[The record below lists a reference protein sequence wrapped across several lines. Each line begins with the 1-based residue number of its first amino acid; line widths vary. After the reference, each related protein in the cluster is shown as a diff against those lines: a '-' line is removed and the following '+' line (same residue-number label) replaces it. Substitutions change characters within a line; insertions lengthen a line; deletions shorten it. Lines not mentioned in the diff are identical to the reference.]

1 MRESWWREFW
11 NECRS
16 NQRIMNRNLLD
27 QNIPKSIFTIS
38 KQALVVFVMAVTTVI
53 FITIFRPFRI
63 YESLDFL
70 VSQKPVHLIDST
82 EDAFYLAMTSV
93 VLLGSLMV
101 LCSRIIL
108 VKSMREKLSYR
119 GFLLWCGLEFV
130 VVALGIT
137 IWSSALFHPG
147 NTGIFSLFLKVLGR
161 TTCIL
166 FIPYV
171 FCWLYIIIIDKA
183 SQLKALRE
191 SLDKDEVAN
200 QKAHIILYD
209 DHNEMRLTVKRE
221 DMVMIESADNYLCVW
236 YLNNEQIKK
245 TMIRNTMKRVAEQ
258 LSDSCMQRCHRSY
271 MINMDRVKILRRDK
285 EGVFI
290 EFGID
295 GVFDVPIS
303 KTYLQNITEW
313 LMK

>member
-1 MRESWWREFW
+1 
-11 NECRS
+11 
-16 NQRIMNRNLLD
+16 MNRNLLD

-70 VSQKPVHLIDST
+70 VSQKPIHLIDST

-147 NTGIFSLFLKVLGR
+147 SSGIFSLFLKVLGR

>member
-1 MRESWWREFW
+1 
-11 NECRS
+11 
-16 NQRIMNRNLLD
+16 MNRD
-27 QNIPKSIFTIS
+27 QLEQPIPKSIFTIPR
-38 KQALVVFVMAVTTVI
+38 QAMVVFAMAVITVVFV
-53 FITIFRPFRI
+53 TIFRPFSI

-70 VSQKPVHLIDST
+70 VAKNLSHIINST
-82 EDAFYLAMTSV
+82 EDAFYLALASA
-93 VLLGSLMV
+93 VLLGCIMV

-108 VKSMREKLSYR
+108 VKSARAELTYR
-119 GFLLWCGLEFV
+119 GFLIWCMFEFV
-130 VVALGIT
+130 VVAFGIT
-137 IWSSALFHPG
+137 IWSSTLFYPE
-147 NTGIFSLFLKVLGR
+147 NIGIFRLFFKVLGR

-171 FCWLYIIIIDKA
+171 FCWLYIIILDKA

-191 SLDKDEVAN
+191 SIDKDEITS
-200 QKAHIILYD
+200 QKSHIIIYD

-221 DMVMIESADNYLCVW
+221 DMVMIESADNYVCVW
-236 YLNNEQIKK
+236 YLNNGQIKK
-245 TMIRNTMKRVAEQ
+245 SMIRNTMKRVAEQ

-290 EFGID
+290 EFGIE

>member
-1 MRESWWREFW
+1 
-11 NECRS
+11 
-16 NQRIMNRNLLD
+16 MNRNLLD

-101 LCSRIIL
+101 FCSRIIL

-147 NTGIFSLFLKVLGR
+147 STGIFSLFLKVLGR

>member
-1 MRESWWREFW
+1 
-11 NECRS
+11 
-16 NQRIMNRNLLD
+16 MNRNLLD

-147 NTGIFSLFLKVLGR
+147 STGIFSLFIKVLGR

>member
-1 MRESWWREFW
+1 
-11 NECRS
+11 
-16 NQRIMNRNLLD
+16 MNRNLLD

-147 NTGIFSLFLKVLGR
+147 STGIFSLFLKVLGR

>member
-1 MRESWWREFW
+1 
-11 NECRS
+11 
-16 NQRIMNRNLLD
+16 MNRNLLD

>member
-1 MRESWWREFW
+1 
-11 NECRS
+11 
-16 NQRIMNRNLLD
+16 MNRNLLD

-147 NTGIFSLFLKVLGR
+147 SSGIFSLFLKVLGR

-191 SLDKDEVAN
+191 SLDKEEVAN

>member
-1 MRESWWREFW
+1 
-11 NECRS
+11 
-16 NQRIMNRNLLD
+16 MNRNLLD

-147 NTGIFSLFLKVLGR
+147 SSGIFSLFLKVLGR

-236 YLNNEQIKK
+236 YLNNDQIKK

>member
-1 MRESWWREFW
+1 
-11 NECRS
+11 
-16 NQRIMNRNLLD
+16 MNRNLLD

-137 IWSSALFHPG
+137 IWSSTLFHPG
-147 NTGIFSLFLKVLGR
+147 STGIFSLFLKVLGR
-161 TTCIL
+161 ATCIL

>member
-1 MRESWWREFW
+1 MAV
-11 NECRS
+11 
-16 NQRIMNRNLLD
+16 I
-27 QNIPKSIFTIS
+27 T
-38 KQALVVFVMAVTTVI
+38 VVFV
-53 FITIFRPFRI
+53 TIFRPFSI

-70 VSQKPVHLIDST
+70 VAKNLSHIINST
-82 EDAFYLAMTSV
+82 EDAFYLALATA
-93 VLLGSLMV
+93 VLLGCIMV

-108 VKSMREKLSYR
+108 VKSARAELTYR
-119 GFLLWCGLEFV
+119 GFLIWCMFEFV
-130 VVALGIT
+130 VVAFGIT
-137 IWSSALFHPG
+137 IWSSTLFHPE
-147 NTGIFSLFLKVLGR
+147 NIGIFRLFFKVLGR

-171 FCWLYIIIIDKA
+171 FCWLYIIILDKA

-191 SLDKDEVAN
+191 SIDKDEITS
-200 QKAHIILYD
+200 QKSHIIIYD

-221 DMVMIESADNYLCVW
+221 DMVMIESADNYVCVW
-236 YLNNEQIKK
+236 YLNNGQIKK
-245 TMIRNTMKRVAEQ
+245 SMIRNTMKRVAEQ

-290 EFGID
+290 EFGIE

>member
-1 MRESWWREFW
+1 
-11 NECRS
+11 
-16 NQRIMNRNLLD
+16 MNRNLLD

-93 VLLGSLMV
+93 VLLGLLMV

-147 NTGIFSLFLKVLGR
+147 STGIFSLFLKVLGR

-285 EGVFI
+285 DGVFI